1 MSHYFL
7 KLYRFE
13 NFLFNSILVDRS
25 KMNAIII
32 SDLHI
37 GSQYLK
43 SRILEDFLE
52 AIPKDHEFIMNGDI
66 IDQPYLKMTKSDQR
80 ILDRIE
86 QISLGQ
92 KVVWIQGNHDNGYTP
107 SGLGK
112 VKVTRSYSIGKRL
125 LITHGDD
132 FDDIMPRS
140 RTFIRAFKLMHA
152 LRVKLG
158 AKPVH
163 VAEYAKKWKSFYNVL
178 RKNIALNAVS
188 CAIENGFEAVTCG
201 HTHYPEEMVVDG
213 IRYINTGAWTELP
226 AHYLYVTADGITLNT
241 LDPSCV
247 IRNQKSS
254 QLSRMTTPMPFQPV
268 SSGSA
273 ETGRR
278 SREIAT

>member
-1 MSHYFL
+1 
-7 KLYRFE
+7 
-13 NFLFNSILVDRS
+13 
-25 KMNAIII
+25 MNAIII

-37 GSQYLK
+37 GSHYLQ

-66 IDQPYLKMTKSDQR
+66 IDQPYLRMTKSDQR

-107 SGLGK
+107 TDLGK

-140 RTFIRAFKLMHA
+140 RVFMKAFKLMHA

-163 VAEYAKKWKSFYNVL
+163 VAEYAKKWKSLYRVL
-178 RKNIALNAVS
+178 RNGVMRNAVNF
-188 CAIENGFEAVTCG
+188 AHENGYTAVTCG
-201 HTHYPEEMVVDG
+201 HTHFAEDLVLNGV
-213 IRYINTGAWTELP
+213 RYINTGAWTELP
-226 AHYLYVTADGITLNT
+226 AHFLYVTPQNMM
-241 LDPSCV
+241 
-247 IRNQKSS
+247 
-254 QLSRMTTPMPFQPV
+254 LSRVDHVFPSGRGQPMLPNFSQNKTPSNHGSRP
-268 SSGSA
+268 SA
-273 ETGRR
+273 ESTQG
-278 SREIAT
+278 IL